1 MLEIYREVLGRLNEV
16 ELFDTLDVK
25 LVIRERNED
34 DPEKNDRRYFVDH
47 FEINTDVDYSEVL
60 KNAKR
65 QIDQLNEKLEKDDW
79 NIFYVFKELFQI
91 LGNRKNNGLG
101 FNYFRGQ
108 RDNWK
113 LKPGIARDTVDSDLI
128 DYYDYHYSEMAEK
141 FPHDIKY
148 VGYSKENSKDRTEQL
163 AILQH
168 YGFQTSLLDITSNPY
183 IALEFMISGRGSGEK
198 VFENSTFN
206 FFLIDKNKHNTE
218 NISTTVKRNDI
229 NVRLTAQEGAFF
241 NFDFLY
247 DIKKSKIEKIPRVAV
262 ELVFDE
268 QRNDDSN
275 ILLEGL
281 QKVNKEVESKINKV
295 LSKKLHLK
303 NEKETADNE
312 ADSFVDN
319 VLTKR
324 VLDATIK
331 NVKNDI
337 DSNEKR
343 INFCFLDIQGDIR
356 RKLSEYYYLEEKLY
370 PDFPTYISYQKNKF
384 IRTNNSQNGKI
395 V

>member
-1 MLEIYREVLGRLNEV
+1 MFQVLG
-16 ELFDTLDVK
+16 
-25 LVIRERNED
+25 
-34 DPEKNDRRYFVDH
+34 DRK
-47 FEINTDVDYSEVL
+47 S
-60 KNAKR
+60 
-65 QIDQLNEKLEKDDW
+65 
-79 NIFYVFKELFQI
+79 
-91 LGNRKNNGLG
+91 NGIG

-108 RDNWK
+108 RDNWE

-206 FFLIDKNKHNTE
+206 FFLIDQNKHNTE
-218 NISTTVKRNDI
+218 NIFTTVKRNDI

-247 DIKKSKIEKIPRVAV
+247 DIKKTKIEKIPRVAV

-275 ILLEGL
+275 LLLDGL
-281 QKVNKEVESKINKV
+281 
-295 LSKKLHLK
+295 
-303 NEKETADNE
+303 
-312 ADSFVDN
+312 
-319 VLTKR
+319 
-324 VLDATIK
+324 
-331 NVKNDI
+331 
-337 DSNEKR
+337 
-343 INFCFLDIQGDIR
+343 
-356 RKLSEYYYLEEKLY
+356 
-370 PDFPTYISYQKNKF
+370 
-384 IRTNNSQNGKI
+384 
-395 V
+395 